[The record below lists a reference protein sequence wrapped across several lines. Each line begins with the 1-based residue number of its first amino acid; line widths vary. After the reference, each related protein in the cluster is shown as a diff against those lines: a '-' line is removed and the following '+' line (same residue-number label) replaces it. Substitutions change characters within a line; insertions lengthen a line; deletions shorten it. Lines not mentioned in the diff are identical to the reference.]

1 MKSLKVTLI
10 VSVDMNYAQPQSEE
24 VDELSATE
32 KAEPHTEA
40 NNATKDANE
49 FLEIYIILNSSSGQ
63 KPPSL
68 DLQMGQ
74 KVETKDILSK
84 ISAKF

>member
-1 MKSLKVTLI
+1 MKSLKVTFI
-10 VSVDMNYAQPQSEE
+10 ASIDMNYVQPQSEE

-49 FLEIYIILNSSSGQ
+49 FLQNYIILDSSSGQ

-68 DLQMGQ
+68 NLHL
-74 KVETKDILSK
+74 KWKPR
-84 ISAKF
+84 KF

>member
-10 VSVDMNYAQPQSEE
+10 ISVDMKYVEPQSEE

-49 FLEIYIILNSSSGQ
+49 LLQNYN
-63 KPPSL
+63 L
-68 DLQMGQ
+68 DL
-74 KVETKDILSK
+74 ELHFTLLSK
-84 ISAKF
+84 AFTLGSAFVFKSLCQCQCMT

>member
-24 VDELSATE
+24 VDELSATK

-49 FLEIYIILNSSSGQ
+49 FL
-63 KPPSL
+63 
-68 DLQMGQ
+68 
-74 KVETKDILSK
+74 
-84 ISAKF
+84 

>member
-49 FLEIYIILNSSSGQ
+49 FL
-63 KPPSL
+63 
-68 DLQMGQ
+68 
-74 KVETKDILSK
+74 
-84 ISAKF
+84 